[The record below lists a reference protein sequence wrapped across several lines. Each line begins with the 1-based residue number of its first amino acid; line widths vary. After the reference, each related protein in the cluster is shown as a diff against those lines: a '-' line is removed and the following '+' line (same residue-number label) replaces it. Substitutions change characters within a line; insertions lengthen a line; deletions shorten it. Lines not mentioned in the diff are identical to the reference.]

1 MESEGKMQK
10 GAPPMLKRVAIL
22 FSGGP
27 APGANA
33 VISAAASAF
42 LRGGTSV
49 IGILNGYSS
58 IQDYDAESRPLVEG
72 QDYIFL
78 QPRDL
83 RGQRN
88 SRGIMLGTARAHP
101 GREVRCPADLHSPQ
115 KTARIAR
122 VFRSLRDLEV
132 DALISIGGDGTLMT
146 ANTLH
151 RYQDTLPESTA
162 RIRVVH
168 VPKTI
173 DNDYSGIDFT
183 FGFFTAVDVMSKS
196 LLNLRADAIATR
208 SYFVVEVMGRT
219 AGWLGYGV
227 SIAGEAHMV
236 IGVEDVVG
244 DLVDEAAGP
253 RACAIPVYLDLD
265 ALCDRIHRLINVREA
280 QGKQYG
286 VIVLTEGL
294 VELLPPHVV
303 AGLPQDEHGMI
314 SLASL
319 NIGKLVA
326 ERISRRRQEQGCPKK
341 VTGVQLGYEAR
352 CAMPHAFDV
361 VLGCQLG
368 QGAWRALEEEEADA
382 VMVSMTGQ
390 MQHRVIPFSD
400 LVDAETLQTT
410 TRLIEPSSDFHR
422 LAHGLATRLKT

>member
-1 MESEGKMQK
+1 
-10 GAPPMLKRVAIL
+10 MLKRVAII

-27 APGANA
+27 APAANA

-42 LRGGTSV
+42 LREGTSV

-72 QDYIFL
+72 QDYVFL

-83 RGQRN
+83 RGMRN
-88 SRGIMLGTARAHP
+88 SRGVMLGTARANP
-101 GREVRCPADLHSPQ
+101 GRSIQSPDDFQ
-115 KTARIAR
+115 SPEKTARIAR
-122 VFRSLRDLEV
+122 VHRALVDLEV

-151 RYQDTLPESTA
+151 RFQDTLPVSA
-162 RIRVVH
+162 GRIRIVH

-244 DLVDEAAGP
+244 DLVDEDAGP
-253 RACAIPVYLDLD
+253 RPGTVPVYLDLD
-265 ALCDRIHRLINVREA
+265 ALCDRIQRLIQVREA
-280 QGKQYG
+280 QGKLYG
-286 VIVLTEGL
+286 VVVLTEGL
-294 VELLPPHVV
+294 VELLPPQVLT
-303 AGLPQDEHGMI
+303 GLPRNEHGMI
-314 SLASL
+314 SLARL

-326 ERISRRRQEQGCPKK
+326 ERTSQRLREQGRPKK

-368 QGAWRALEEEEADA
+368 RGTWRALEEEDADA
-382 VMVSMTGQ
+382 CMVSMTGQ
-390 MQHRVIPFSD
+390 MQHRLIPFAE
-400 LVDAETLQTT
+400 LVDPLTLQTT
-410 TRLIEPSSDFHR
+410 TRLIDPRSDFHR
-422 LAHGLATRLKT
+422 LAHGLATRLDP

>member
-1 MESEGKMQK
+1 
-10 GAPPMLKRVAIL
+10 MLKRVAII

-33 VISAAASAF
+33 VISSAASAF
-42 LRGGTSV
+42 LRAGTSV
-49 IGILNGYSS
+49 IGILNGYSA
-58 IQDYDAESRPLVEG
+58 IQDYDAKTSPLIEG
-72 QDYIFL
+72 DDYVFL
-78 QPRDL
+78 QPKDL
-83 RGQRN
+83 RGMRN

-101 GREVRCPADLHSPQ
+101 GREISSPDDFKSPE

-122 VFRSLRDLEV
+122 VFQALIDLEV

-151 RYQDTLPESTA
+151 RYQSTLPSSA
-162 RIRVVH
+162 GRIRIVH

-196 LLNLRADAIATR
+196 VLNLRADAIATS
-208 SYFVVEVMGRT
+208 SYFVVEVMGRM

-227 SIAGEAHMV
+227 SIAGEAHMI
-236 IGVEDVVG
+236 IGVEDVID
-244 DLVDEAAGP
+244 DLVDTAAGP
-253 RACAIPVYLDLD
+253 RPGDIPVYLDLD
-265 ALCDRIHRLINVREA
+265 ALCARIQQLIEVREA
-280 QGKQYG
+280 QGKRYG
-286 VIVLTEGL
+286 VVVLTEGL

-303 AGLPQDEHGMI
+303 AGLPRDEHGMI
-314 SLASL
+314 SLGKM

-326 ERISRRRQEQGCPKK
+326 ERTSQRLEAHGCPRK

-368 QGAWRALEEEEADA
+368 HGAWRALEEDNADA
-382 VMVSMTGQ
+382 CMVSMTGQ
-390 MQHRVIPFSD
+390 MQHRLIPFNE
-400 LVDAETLQTT
+400 LVDQSTLQTS
-410 TRLIEPSSDFHR
+410 TRLINPDSDFHR
-422 LAHGLATRLKT
+422 LASGLATRLRS

>member
-1 MESEGKMQK
+1 MQQV
-10 GAPPMLKRVAIL
+10 APPTLKRVAIL

-42 LRGGTSV
+42 LRAGTSV

-58 IQDYDAESRPLVEG
+58 IQDYDAESRPLVKG
-72 QDYIFL
+72 QDYVFL

-83 RGQRN
+83 RGKRN
-88 SRGIMLGTARAHP
+88 SRGVMLGTARAHP
-101 GREVRCPADLHSPQ
+101 GREICCPADLLSTQ

-122 VFRSLRDLEV
+122 VFRSLVDLEV

-146 ANTLH
+146 ANTLQ
-151 RYQDTLPESTA
+151 RYQDTLPESAA
-162 RIRVVH
+162 RIRIVH

-208 SYFVVEVMGRT
+208 SYFVVEVMGRM

-244 DLVDEAAGP
+244 DLVDKAAGP
-253 RACAIPVYLDLD
+253 RAGSIPVYLDLD
-265 ALCDRIHRLINVREA
+265 ALCARIHRLIEVREA
-280 QGKQYG
+280 QGKHYG
-286 VIVLTEGL
+286 VVVLTEGL
-294 VELLPPHVV
+294 VELLPPQVV
-303 AGLPQDEHGMI
+303 AGLPRDEHGMI

-326 ERISRRRQEQGCPKK
+326 ERTSRRRKEQGCPKK

-368 QGAWRALEEEEADA
+368 QGAWRALEEENADA
-382 VMVSMTGQ
+382 CMVSMTGQ
-390 MQHRVIPFSD
+390 MQHRVIPFSE
-400 LVDAETLQTT
+400 LVDSETLKTT
-410 TRLIEPSSDFHR
+410 TRLIEPRSDFHR
-422 LAHGLATRLKT
+422 LAHGLATRLNT